1 MQRSPKLAAS
11 VSVSVPQSVD
21 AATALLAL
29 MAAERGGHKT
39 VDGRVPNDPA
49 WACLGQAMSAW
60 PCFRARGRG
69 LMAHR

>member
-11 VSVSVPQSVD
+11 VSVSVPRSVD

-29 MAAERGGHKT
+29 MAAERRGHKT

-49 WACLGQAMSAW
+49 
-60 PCFRARGRG
+60 
-69 LMAHR
+69 

>member
-1 MQRSPKLAAS
+1 MHRPRENITRGFRGTDFSATRVFMQRSPKLAAS

-49 WACLGQAMSAW
+49 
-60 PCFRARGRG
+60 
-69 LMAHR
+69 